1 MIERVWFN
9 SDMFEPIC
17 LCAEDIPITIT
28 YRYQCLLDFLFS
40 QLKHLKLQNST
51 FLKSSDKGLKAQ
63 RHMIKQWQ
71 PHKVWPFIAWFS
83 TYLIRLPYQFKIALR
98 AKFELVSVW
107 PNFGKIGR
115 TAMPLQLGF
124 EISETYCVRS
134 HWKFF
139 AILFR
144 IILAHCYN
152 SFTLKCFN

>member
-1 MIERVWFN
+1 M
-9 SDMFEPIC
+9 
-17 LCAEDIPITIT
+17 
-28 YRYQCLLDFLFS
+28 DFLFS
-40 QLKHLKLQNST
+40 QLRHLKLQNST

-71 PHKVWPFIAWFS
+71 PFIAWFS
-83 TYLIRLPYQFKIALR
+83 TYLIRLLYHFMIALR

-115 TAMPLQLGF
+115 TAMPLQLEF
-124 EISETYCVRS
+124 EISEKYCVQS

-139 AILFR
+139 AISLK

-152 SFTLKCFN
+152 SFTLKCINYETIGRLFWGAKFWLIKIHWLAGDGTWAVSSLDY